1 MPTFDISHN
10 EAFRSLGAK
19 EAGQHWSAF
28 DVPKPEARKGNAT
41 RFVTTIWNYHSKRD
55 EQKRRVPT
63 EVAIRKDRGDGSY
76 WYRVEKPTP
85 GTPRKTWVA
94 HWDSL
99 QLALELQVPTVG
111 VLKDYKTGSCALD
124 AVFDCAGGMYSRDGL
139 ALWLQLRPR
148 GNVELETFSVDI
160 QALTVEPYLSL
171 PLPGGDNIFPD
182 EVPSVPAA
190 HIEGAVTQVTVNK
203 YERSAEA
210 RAACIAAYGCKCSI
224 CEFDFE
230 CTYGP
235 LGEGFIHVHHLIE
248 LSSIREAYEVDPTKH
263 LRPVCPNCHAML
275 HRRVPAFTIDEL
287 KAIMSASPARQE
299 RQGDSA

>member
-1 MPTFDISHN
+1 MLSFDIPHN

-55 EQKRRVPT
+55 ERKRRVPT
-63 EVAIRKDRGDGSY
+63 EVAIRKDRVDGSY
-76 WYRVEKPTP
+76 WYRVEKPVL

-111 VLKDYKTGSCALD
+111 VLKDYKTGGCALD
-124 AVFDCAGGMYSRDGL
+124 AVFDCAGGMYSRDGR

-148 GNVELETFSVDI
+148 GSVEIETATVDI
-160 QALTVEPYLSL
+160 QELTIGPYLSL
-171 PLPGGDNIFPD
+171 PLLSGGNIFPD
-182 EVPSVPAA
+182 EVPNVPAGY
-190 HIEGAVTQVTVNK
+190 IEGAVTQVVVNK
-203 YERSAEA
+203 YERSAAA
-210 RAACIAAYGCKCSI
+210 RKACVDAHGCTCAVCK
-224 CEFDFE
+224 FDFGAV
-230 CTYGP
+230 YGA
-235 LGEGFIHVHHLIE
+235 LGQGFIHVHHLIE
-248 LSSIREAYEVDPTKH
+248 LSSIGEAYEVDPIKD

-275 HRRVPAFTIDEL
+275 HRRVPALSIEEL
-287 KAIMSASPARQE
+287 RVMLIPPHHS
-299 RQGDSA
+299 